1 MASLLE
7 VKGAVKRFG
16 AVEALRG
23 VDLDVEAGEVL
34 ALVGDN
40 GAGKSTLIKAIAGV
54 YQLDAGS
61 IELGG
66 ELVHFNTPRDARRA
80 GIETI
85 YQDLALADQLD
96 VGANIFLGREPV
108 RKLLGIV
115 PVIDGRAIKREV
127 GQLLLR
133 IESHIPDVDA
143 VVRDLSGGQRQAVS
157 IARALYWNAR
167 VVIMDE
173 PTAALAVMET
183 RNVQHMAR
191 QLAAEGVA
199 VIYIGHNLVEILDIA
214 DRIAVMYRGTMVFE
228 APASDTDQDELIR
241 YMTGY
246 TELAGRSGGEA
257 DTGEFGKGTAT

>member
-7 VKGAVKRFG
+7 VEGAVKRFG

-23 VDLDVEAGEVL
+23 VDLDLNRGEVL

-54 YQLDAGS
+54 YQVDAGTVR
-61 IELGG
+61 LDG
-66 ELVHFNTPRDARRA
+66 ETVHFHTPRDARRA

-108 RKLLGIV
+108 RRLLGLI
-115 PVIDGRAIKREV
+115 PIIDKRKIKAEI
-127 GQLLLR
+127 GDLLKR

-157 IARALYWNAR
+157 IARALFWKAR

-191 QLAAEGVA
+191 QLAQEGVG
-199 VIYIGHNLVEILDIA
+199 VLYIGHNLIEILDIA
-214 DRIAVMYRGTMVFE
+214 DRILVMHRGKMVFE
-228 APASDTDQDELIR
+228 AAAADTNQDELIK
-241 YMTGY
+241 YMTGFS
-246 TELAGRSGGEA
+246 ELSGRAAEDGRA
-257 DTGEFGKGTAT
+257 DELGKGQSI